1 MAMVVVA
8 GGVNVDIGA
17 RCAEKLRMK
26 DSNPGCVRTHLGGV
40 GRNIAHN
47 LALLGVETELMT
59 ALGGDEHA
67 KSVRA
72 ACAAQGIGLAHALRV
87 PEGRTSTYVYISDAQ
102 GDMAVAVSDMAI
114 CERLTPDY
122 FAENLALLNAAALVV
137 ADTNLPEASLA
148 YLAGHLRVPL
158 FIDPVSV
165 AKAEKLAGLLPS
177 IHTLKPNAAEA
188 ELLSGVPVVDR
199 NSARRA
205 ARRLIDLGVKRVFL
219 SLGKE
224 GFLAAAEDETVWQP
238 APEAQVVSTTGAGD
252 ALMAAIAWAY
262 LRGENLTRTA
272 ALGAAAAAI
281 TIECAETISPDLGAE
296 AVLARAE
303 TEYA

>member
-1 MAMVVVA
+1 MAKVVVA
-8 GGVNVDIGA
+8 GGVNIDIGA
-17 RCAEKLRMK
+17 RSAGKLRLR
-26 DSNPGCVRTHLGGV
+26 DSNPGYVRTGLGGV

-47 LALLGVETELMT
+47 LTLLGVETELLT
-59 ALGGDEHA
+59 ALGGDDYA
-67 KSVRA
+67 RA
-72 ACAAQGIGLAHALRV
+72 VAASCRELGIGIDRALRV
-87 PEGRTSTYVYISDAQ
+87 PEAHTSTYVYINNED

-122 FAENLALLNAAALVV
+122 FAARLDTLNGAALVV
-137 ADTNLPEASLA
+137 ADTNLPEASLR
-148 YLAGHLRVPL
+148 YLAEKLTVPL

-165 AKAEKLAGLLPS
+165 TKAEKLRELLPH
-177 IHTLKPNAAEA
+177 IHTLKPNALEA

-205 ARRLIDLGVKRVFL
+205 ARRLIDLGVRRVFL

-238 APEAQVVSTTGAGD
+238 APEAKVVSTTGAGD

-262 LRGENLTRTA
+262 TRGENLTRTA
-272 ALGAAAAAI
+272 SLGAAAAAV
-281 TIECAETISPDLGAE
+281 TIESADTISPRLSAA
-296 AVLARAE
+296 AVLARAV
-303 TEYA
+303 